1 MKKIWKKVYAVI
13 LSALIAVSCAGV
25 TAAYADEAYAVWPA
39 GPEVGAASA
48 IVMEANTG
56 TVLYEKNAD
65 EQHYP
70 ASITK
75 IMTTLLA
82 IENCPLDETV
92 TFSAKAVF
100 ENEGDSSHISRDLGE
115 EMTLEQ
121 CLYGTML
128 ESANECAWAVAE
140 HIGGGD
146 AGVFVNMMNERAEEL
161 GCTGTH
167 FSNPNGL
174 PDETHVTTCRDMALI
189 SQAAIQ
195 NSIFRK
201 ITGTVKYSIPPTNK
215 HEVETPLNNHH
226 QMLSSYKGTKNL
238 YEYCIGGKTGY
249 TVAAGNTLVTFAEKD
264 DMLLICVV
272 MNAGSTHYTDT
283 RTLFDYCFSNYKMY
297 NVSQNEMR
305 YSGSQN
311 RESSLFQ
318 EVEPFARLDME
329 AEIVLP
335 ATADFND
342 TETEISHDN
351 DSDSVIGTLVY
362 TYGGKTV
369 GTADVITT
377 GASAQS
383 YEFGKKITSSDDG
396 GSANAENTVVD
407 QDRSSSSGSSGV
419 RVSLRKIIIVVV
431 IVVAALLV
439 LLYLYNNIRRY
450 IRRKRSR
457 DRRYKTIK
465 ENRKWNR
472 RRRRR

>member
-1 MKKIWKKVYAVI
+1 MKKIWKKIHAVI
-13 LSALIAVSCAGV
+13 LAAFILVSCFGA
-25 TAAYADEAYAVWPA
+25 TAAYADETDAVWPA

-100 ENEGDSSHISRDLGE
+100 ENEGDSSHISRDLDE

-140 HIGGGD
+140 HVGGGD
-146 AGVFVNMMNERAEEL
+146 AGVFVNMMNERAGEL

-215 HEVETPLNNHH
+215 HETETPLNNHH

-264 DMLLICVV
+264 GMLLICVV

-297 NVSQNEMR
+297 NVSQNEAR
-305 YSGSQN
+305 YSGS
-311 RESSLFQ
+311 EGGETSLFQ
-318 EVEPFARLDME
+318 EIEPFAQLDTE
-329 AEIVLP
+329 AEIILP
-335 ATADFND
+335 MAADFNA
-342 TETEISHDN
+342 TETEISHEN
-351 DSDSVIGTLVY
+351 DSDKVIGTLVY

-377 GASAQS
+377 GADAQT
-383 YEFGKKITSSDDG
+383 YEFGKKIASSDDG
-396 GSANAENTVVD
+396 GSAVPEVRDTDKSNKGIKQTLQENLV
-407 QDRSSSSGSSGV
+407 
-419 RVSLRKIIIVVV
+419 KIIIIVA
-431 IVVAALLV
+431 IAVVALSV
-439 LLYLYNNIRRY
+439 VFFLYNNIRRY

-457 DRRYKTIK
+457 DRRYKVIK

-472 RRRRR
+472 RRRKW

>member
-1 MKKIWKKVYAVI
+1 MKKIWKKVQAAVFAI
-13 LSALIAVSCAGV
+13 LIAAGGFGSI
-25 TAAYADEAYAVWPA
+25 AAYADETDAVWPA

-82 IENCPLDETV
+82 IENCPLDDIV
-92 TFSAKAVF
+92 TFSAKAVY
-100 ENEGDSSHISRDLGE
+100 ENEGDTSHIARDVAE

-146 AGVFVNMMNERAEEL
+146 ASVFVNMMNEKAAEL

-189 SQAAIQ
+189 SRAAIQ
-195 NSIFRK
+195 NSTFRT
-201 ITGTVKYSIPPTNK
+201 ITGTVKYTIPPTNK
-215 HEVETPLNNHH
+215 HADPTPLNNHH
-226 QMLSSYKGTKNL
+226 QMISSYKGTKNL
-238 YEYCIGGKTGY
+238 YEYAIGGKTGY
-249 TVAAGNTLVTFAEKD
+249 TVAAGNTLVTYAEKD
-264 DMLLICVV
+264 GMLLVCVV

-283 RTLFDYCFSNYKMY
+283 RALFEYCFANFKMY
-297 NVSQNEMR
+297 NVSQNETR
-305 YSGSQN
+305 YSGSG
-311 RESSLFQ
+311 ESETSLFQ
-318 EVEPFARLDME
+318 ETEPFARLDTE
-329 AEIVLP
+329 AEIILP
-335 ATADFND
+335 VSADFD
-342 TETEISHDN
+342 ATETEISHEN
-351 DSDSVIGTLVY
+351 DSDHIVGTLVY
-362 TYGGKTV
+362 TYGGKRV
-369 GTADVITT
+369 GAADVITT
-377 GASAQS
+377 GANALT
-383 YEFGKKITSSDDG
+383 YEFGEKTASSDES
-396 GSANAENTVVD
+396 SAVSEVGNTPKPDNSIKNILKGKFIVI
-407 QDRSSSSGSSGV
+407 
-419 RVSLRKIIIVVV
+419 IIIVAIAV
-431 IVVAALLV
+431 IVLSIIFF
-439 LLYLYNNIRRY
+439 LYNNIRRY

-457 DRRYKTIK
+457 DRRYKVIK

-472 RRRRR
+472 RRRRW